1 MKFLV
6 GDSKYKMGELE
17 VKCDVIEQLAHNKWR
32 IMKGDLDLTLEYK
45 SETFL
50 SPSQRTIAYV
60 YLY

>member
-17 VKCDVIEQLAHNKWR
+17 VKCDVIEQLAPNKWR

-45 SETFL
+45 TATFEY
-50 SPSQRTIAYV
+50 PSRRTIAYV
-60 YLY
+60 CLY